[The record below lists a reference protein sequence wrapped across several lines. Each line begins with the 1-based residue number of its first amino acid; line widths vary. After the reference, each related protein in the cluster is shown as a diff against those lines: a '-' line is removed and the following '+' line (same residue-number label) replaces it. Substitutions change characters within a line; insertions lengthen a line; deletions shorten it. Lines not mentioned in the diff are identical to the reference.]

1 MEHRHQQVLGL
12 IGVAKLTYIALTK
25 GLRAMKAT
33 ITETVVVKA
42 TAKSKPYEIRD
53 TKLTG
58 FLLRV
63 QPTGRKTYYCEYR
76 RGARLKIGPESAL
89 SVKSARRRPKD
100 ILAQYYQGGE
110 PAVALRLYW

>member
-1 MEHRHQQVLGL
+1 
-12 IGVAKLTYIALTK
+12 
-25 GLRAMKAT
+25 MKAT
-33 ITETVVVKA
+33 ITKTVVVKA
-42 TAKSKPYEIRD
+42 TAKTKPYEIRD

-63 QPTGRKTYYCEYR
+63 QPTGKKTYYCEYR

-89 SVKSARRRPKD
+89 SVKSARRRAKD

-110 PAVALRLYW
+110 PAIALKKAKTIPTYAQFLKEHYF